1 MEVIYTAQNTELFIT
16 FQILRC
22 HTLKLNISAPN
33 HGSDSVKAILVVT
46 NTPISVGSRS
56 ARVLSLS
63 QQCLAWHVRSSQG
76 ALFSLCL
83 TFLDFTGTPEGK
95 WQGPQLSW
103 PPKMFG
109 GSMAQRLLLCYTP
122 SLCFY
127 FSPPENI
134 LQQVVPKTFS
144 ACSTSL
150 HECMPPLTERCLL
163 RASFKSPVP
172 PLEEEDEEI
181 DETKVCLDACKW
193 ECSCLKYRI

>member
-1 MEVIYTAQNTELFIT
+1 MAHFQATLHGSNLYCTEHRAVYNLSNFKMPHIEAKY
-16 FQILRC
+16 IC
-22 HTLKLNISAPN
+22 PN
-33 HGSDSVKAILVVT
+33 HGSDSVKAILVIT

-76 ALFSLCL
+76 ALFSLYL

-95 WQGPQLSW
+95 WEGPQLSW
-103 PPKMFG
+103 PAKLFG
-109 GSMAQRLLLCYTP
+109 GSMAQRRLLCYTP

-144 ACSTSL
+144 ACSTNL
-150 HECMPPLTERCLL
+150 H
-163 RASFKSPVP
+163 
-172 PLEEEDEEI
+172 
-181 DETKVCLDACKW
+181 
-193 ECSCLKYRI
+193 

>member
-33 HGSDSVKAILVVT
+33 HGSDSVKAILVLT

-127 FSPPENI
+127 FSPPW
-134 LQQVVPKTFS
+134 KYSS
-144 ACSTSL
+144 ASGAQDL
-150 HECMPPLTERCLL
+150 FCMFHKFTWMHASSN
-163 RASFKSPVP
+163 RAVSSQGLV
-172 PLEEEDEEI
+172 
-181 DETKVCLDACKW
+181 
-193 ECSCLKYRI
+193 